1 VKSTEQRPVWSRPL
15 FNLNLK
21 AWRRLE
27 SKYGRF
33 TDRRLRTRIFI
44 QGGLVSAIERCQELQ
59 YGKKIEA
66 LRLEG
71 PVFILGHWRSGTTLL
86 HEILALDRQ
95 LGAPTTYQCLNP
107 HSFLLSVDGL
117 VHRGAP
123 IVRPAGDRL
132 VSSASPQEEEFA
144 LLCRGA
150 VSPYESV
157 IFPSALAQIVSLS
170 DPREYSE
177 PDRKIWEDILVSFLK
192 GIAYKAKGKRLLLK
206 SPSNSFRVSTLC
218 RLFPDA
224 VFVQI
229 VREPTAVV
237 LSAVESWQKTWAR
250 YALSAESATATIENL
265 VIDEYLAMDA
275 KVTESI
281 RSLANRHA
289 ITIRYEELVVSPYE
303 TIERI
308 YGALNLGKAEFLKAP
323 IDQLLKSSPPLRGAR
338 QPTPLQIATVRNRCE
353 EIYTRYNY
361 G

>member
-1 VKSTEQRPVWSRPL
+1 MP
-15 FNLNLK
+15 
-21 AWRRLE
+21 
-27 SKYGRF
+27 G
-33 TDRRLRTRIFI
+33 
-44 QGGLVSAIERCQELQ
+44 
-59 YGKKIEA
+59 
-66 LRLEG
+66 
-71 PVFILGHWRSGTTLL
+71 
-86 HEILALDRQ
+86 
-95 LGAPTTYQCLNP
+95 
-107 HSFLLSVDGL
+107 
-117 VHRGAP
+117 
-123 IVRPAGDRL
+123 
-132 VSSASPQEEEFA
+132 SSS
-144 LLCRGA
+144 L
-150 VSPYESV
+150 YESV
-157 IFPSALAQIVSLS
+157 IFPSALARIVSLS

-303 TIERI
+303 TVRRI
-308 YGALNLGKAEFLKAP
+308 YEALNLGKAQFLKTR
-323 IDQLLKSSPPLRGAR
+323 IDQLLKTSPPLRGTR
-338 QPTPLQIATVRNRCE
+338 QPTPLQIATVRKRCE
-353 EIYTRYNY
+353 EIYTRYSY